1 LTDPEVV
8 PSDVPEPSWGMA
20 EVAAFFGLA
29 LPFFFVGF
37 IAVLGL
43 VTALGVP
50 GKGLRVL
57 LPQFGG
63 YILALLPLWLIFR
76 RRQGQSPL
84 RALRMGV
91 SAQEAARALP
101 AGIILSF
108 AVLALAAL
116 MRIPQQ
122 ETPMEELLS
131 DPLSLAGAAVLGV
144 TLGPWFEELLF
155 RGLLQP
161 VVVRALGA
169 IPGIVIAALP
179 FALLHG
185 PQYGWSWRHVLL
197 ITVAGAAF
205 GWKRHTT
212 GSTGAAVFMHSAYN
226 FVLFAGYVAGKWLGT
241 DLPRTI

>member
-1 LTDPEVV
+1 MT
-8 PSDVPEPSWGMA
+8 
-20 EVAAFFGLA
+20 EVALFFGLA
-29 LPFFFVGF
+29 LPFFVLGFV
-37 IAVLGL
+37 AVLGV
-43 VTALGVP
+43 VTAVGLP

-63 YILALLPLWLIFR
+63 YALALVPLWLVFR
-76 RRQGQSPL
+76 RQFGQSPMRL
-84 RALRMGV
+84 LRMGV
-91 SAQEAARALP
+91 SSQEAARALP
-101 AGIILSF
+101 AGIMLSF
-108 AVLALAAL
+108 GVLALAAL
-116 MRIPQQ
+116 IRIPQQ
-122 ETPMEELLS
+122 ETPMEELLA
-131 DPLSLAGAAVLGV
+131 DPVSLAVAAILGV

-169 IPGIVIAALP
+169 VPGIVIAALP

-212 GSTGAAVFMHSAYN
+212 GSTGAAAFMHSAYN
-226 FVLFAGYVAGKWLGT
+226 FVLFAGYIAGKWFGT
-241 DLPRTI
+241 ELPRTM